1 MNSGSCSQTSSS
13 WKWPIPRRTAARAN
27 FVVITLLNK
36 GARKF
41 CLISNTNTNTKLIS
55 NAEFWMTLSYG
66 LLLQQLPWN
75 FSGMFMISLKDDIR
89 NFSRKYRQYFLLDAI
104 FFEK

>member
-1 MNSGSCSQTSSS
+1 MNIIIVRPPTEVR
-13 WKWPIPRRTAARAN
+13 IPRRTAARAN

-55 NAEFWMTLSYG
+55 NAEF
-66 LLLQQLPWN
+66 
-75 FSGMFMISLKDDIR
+75 
-89 NFSRKYRQYFLLDAI
+89 
-104 FFEK
+104 